1 MMKFKYTTFFISLL
15 SISLIA
21 NVVSASYILNTFKV
35 DQTTITKINNLSSAV
50 KQTTDKL
57 LITSDN
63 IIALKDSSSF
73 DKQFKKSFQNKTTV
87 NSITTPPYQSVGQI
101 YWSNVYN
108 TLVSTN
114 GSTSYIWIGSTWLP
128 FTNTGFISETQIKVA
143 DALNQNLGSLPN
155 QSIAIDTSGNLYSV
169 QVTKLT
175 GLLINL
181 TSAVQV
187 SKIENTQIS
196 GIHWDSTNNKLVG
209 VVNTSGFFSDSFNV
223 AYSTTPDSVGSYW
236 SDATLE

>member
-63 IIALKDSSSF
+63 IIALKNSSSF
-73 DKQFKKSFQNKTTV
+73 DTQFKKSFQNKTTV

-101 YWSNVYN
+101 YWSTVYN
-108 TLVSTN
+108 SLVSTN
-114 GSTSYIWIGSTWLP
+114 GSTSYIWIGSTWVP
-128 FTNTGFISETQIKVA
+128 FTTTGFVTGTQMTVA
-143 DALNQNLGSLPN
+143 NALNQNLGVLPN
-155 QSIAIDTSGNLYSV
+155 KSISIDKSGNLS
-169 QVTKLT
+169 
-175 GLLINL
+175 N
-181 TSAVQV
+181 VQV
-187 SKIENTQIS
+187 SRLKGQFINITSAIYLSTMNTQIS
-196 GIHWDSTNNKLVG
+196 SIHWDSTANKLVG
-209 VVNTSGFFSDSFNV
+209 TVQSSGLFSSSFDV

-236 SDATLE
+236 SDATLK

>member
-63 IIALKDSSSF
+63 IIALKNSSSF
-73 DKQFKKSFQNKTTV
+73 DTQFKKSFQNKTTV

-101 YWSNVYN
+101 YWSTVYN
-108 TLVSTN
+108 SLVSTN
-114 GSTSYIWIGSTWLP
+114 GSTSYIWIGSTWVP
-128 FTNTGFISETQIKVA
+128 FTTTGFVTGTQMTVA
-143 DALNQNLGSLPN
+143 NALNQNLGVLPN
-155 QSIAIDTSGNLYSV
+155 KSISIDNSGNLY
-169 QVTKLT
+169 
-175 GLLINL
+175 N
-181 TSAVQV
+181 VQV
-187 SKIENTQIS
+187 SRLRGQLINITSAIYLSTMNTQIS
-196 GIHWDSTNNKLVG
+196 SIHWDSTANKLVG
-209 VVNTSGFFSDSFNV
+209 TVQSSGFFSSSFDV

-236 SDATLE
+236 SDATLK

>member
-63 IIALKDSSSF
+63 IIALKNSSSF
-73 DKQFKKSFQNKTTV
+73 DTQFKKSFQNKTTV
-87 NSITTPPYQSVGQI
+87 NSITPPPYQSVGQI
-101 YWSNVYN
+101 YWSTVYN
-108 TLVSTN
+108 SLVSTN
-114 GSTSYIWIGSTWLP
+114 GSTSYIWIGSTWVP
-128 FTNTGFISETQIKVA
+128 FTTTGFVA
-143 DALNQNLGSLPN
+143 DTQMTVANALNQNLGVLPN
-155 QSIAIDTSGNLYSV
+155 KSISIDNSGNLY
-169 QVTKLT
+169 
-175 GLLINL
+175 N
-181 TSAVQV
+181 VQV
-187 SKIENTQIS
+187 SRLKGQFINITSAIYLSTMNTQIS
-196 GIHWDSTNNKLVG
+196 SIHWDSTANKLVG
-209 VVNTSGFFSDSFNV
+209 TVQSSGFFSSSFDV

-236 SDATLE
+236 SDATLK

>member
-21 NVVSASYILNTFKV
+21 NIVSASYILNKFKV
-35 DQTTITKINNLSSAV
+35 DQTNITKINNLSTTV

-73 DKQFKKSFQNKTTV
+73 DTQFKKSFQNKTTV

-101 YWSNVYN
+101 YWSTVYN
-108 TLVSTN
+108 SLVSTN

-128 FTNTGFISETQIKVA
+128 FTTTGFVTGTQMTVA
-143 DALNQNLGSLPN
+143 NALNQNLGVLPN
-155 QSIAIDTSGNLYSV
+155 NSISIDNSGNLS
-169 QVTKLT
+169 
-175 GLLINL
+175 N
-181 TSAVQV
+181 VQV
-187 SKIENTQIS
+187 SQLESGWITSSVYLSTMNTQIS
-196 GIHWDSTNNKLVG
+196 SIHWDSTANKLVG
-209 VVNTSGFFSDSFNV
+209 TVTVRSSRFFSYSFDV

-236 SDATLE
+236 SDATLK

>member
-73 DKQFKKSFQNKTTV
+73 DTQFKKSFQNKTTV

-101 YWSNVYN
+101 YWSTVYN
-108 TLVSTN
+108 SLVSTN

-128 FTNTGFISETQIKVA
+128 FTTTGFVTGTQMTVA
-143 DALNQNLGSLPN
+143 NALNQNLGVLPN
-155 QSIAIDTSGNLYSV
+155 NSISIDNSGNLS
-169 QVTKLT
+169 
-175 GLLINL
+175 N
-181 TSAVQV
+181 VQV
-187 SKIENTQIS
+187 SQLESGWITSSVYLSTMNTQIS
-196 GIHWDSTNNKLVG
+196 SIHWDSTANKLVG
-209 VVNTSGFFSDSFNV
+209 TVTVRSSRFFSYSFDV

-236 SDATLE
+236 SDATLK

>member
-21 NVVSASYILNTFKV
+21 NVVSANYILNTFKV

-63 IIALKDSSSF
+63 IIALKNSSSF
-73 DKQFKKSFQNKTTV
+73 DKQFKKSFQNNTTV

-114 GSTSYIWIGSTWLP
+114 GSTSYIWIGSTWVP
-128 FTNTGFISETQIKVA
+128 FTTTGFVTGTQMTVA
-143 DALNQNLGSLPN
+143 NALNQNLGVLPN
-155 QSIAIDTSGNLYSV
+155 NSISIDNSGNLS
-169 QVTKLT
+169 
-175 GLLINL
+175 N
-181 TSAVQV
+181 VQV
-187 SKIENTQIS
+187 SKLTSHLLTRSVRLEKMNTEIS
-196 GIHWDSTNNKLVG
+196 NIHWDSNANTLVG
-209 VVNTSGFFSDSFNV
+209 TVAGSEFYV
-223 AYSTTPDSVGSYW
+223 AYSTTPDSAGSYW
-236 SDATLE
+236 SNAKLQ

>member
-21 NVVSASYILNTFKV
+21 NIVSASYILNKFKV
-35 DQTTITKINNLSSAV
+35 DQTNITKINNLSSTV

-73 DKQFKKSFQNKTTV
+73 DTQFKKSFQNKTTV

-101 YWSNVYN
+101 YWSTVYN
-108 TLVSTN
+108 SLVSTN

-128 FTNTGFISETQIKVA
+128 FTTTGFVTGTQMTVA
-143 DALNQNLGSLPN
+143 NALNQNLGVLPN
-155 QSIAIDTSGNLYSV
+155 NSISIDKSGNLS
-169 QVTKLT
+169 
-175 GLLINL
+175 N
-181 TSAVQV
+181 VQV
-187 SKIENTQIS
+187 SQLESGWITSSVYLSTMNTQIS
-196 GIHWDSTNNKLVG
+196 SIHWDSTANKLVG
-209 VVNTSGFFSDSFNV
+209 TVTVQSSRFFSYSFDV

-236 SDATLE
+236 SDATLK

>member
-21 NVVSASYILNTFKV
+21 NIVSASYILNKFKV
-35 DQTTITKINNLSSAV
+35 DQTNITKINNLSSTV

-73 DKQFKKSFQNKTTV
+73 DTQFKKSFQNKTTV

-101 YWSNVYN
+101 YWSTVYN
-108 TLVSTN
+108 SLVSTN
-114 GSTSYIWIGSTWLP
+114 SSTSYIWIGSTWLP
-128 FTNTGFISETQIKVA
+128 FTTTGFVTGTQMTVA
-143 DALNQNLGSLPN
+143 NALNQNLGVLPN
-155 QSIAIDTSGNLYSV
+155 NSISIDNSGNLS
-169 QVTKLT
+169 
-175 GLLINL
+175 N
-181 TSAVQV
+181 VQV
-187 SKIENTQIS
+187 SQLESGWITSSVYLSTMNTQIS
-196 GIHWDSTNNKLVG
+196 SIHWDSTANKLVG
-209 VVNTSGFFSDSFNV
+209 TVTVRSSRFFSYSFDV

-236 SDATLE
+236 SDATLK

>member
-63 IIALKDSSSF
+63 IIALKNSSSF
-73 DKQFKKSFQNKTTV
+73 DTQFKKSFRNKTTV

-101 YWSNVYN
+101 YWSTVYN
-108 TLVSTN
+108 SLVSTN
-114 GSTSYIWIGSTWLP
+114 GSTSYIWIGSTWVP
-128 FTNTGFISETQIKVA
+128 FTTTGCVTGTQMTVA
-143 DALNQNLGSLPN
+143 NALNQNLGVLPN
-155 QSIAIDTSGNLYSV
+155 KSISIDNSGNLY
-169 QVTKLT
+169 
-175 GLLINL
+175 N
-181 TSAVQV
+181 VQV
-187 SKIENTQIS
+187 SRLKGQFINITSAIYLSTMNTQIS
-196 GIHWDSTNNKLVG
+196 NIHWDSTANKLVG
-209 VVNTSGFFSDSFNV
+209 TVQPSGFFSSSFDV

-236 SDATLE
+236 SDATLK

>member
-63 IIALKDSSSF
+63 IIALKNSSSF
-73 DKQFKKSFQNKTTV
+73 DTQFKKSFQNKTTV

-101 YWSNVYN
+101 YWSTVYN
-108 TLVSTN
+108 SLVSTN
-114 GSTSYIWIGSTWLP
+114 GSTSYIWIGSTWVP
-128 FTNTGFISETQIKVA
+128 FTTTGFVTDTQMTVA
-143 DALNQNLGSLPN
+143 NALNQNLGVLPN
-155 QSIAIDTSGNLYSV
+155 KSISIDNSGNLY
-169 QVTKLT
+169 
-175 GLLINL
+175 N
-181 TSAVQV
+181 VQV
-187 SKIENTQIS
+187 SRLKGQFINITSAIYLSTMNTQIS
-196 GIHWDSTNNKLVG
+196 SIHWDSTANKLVG
-209 VVNTSGFFSDSFNV
+209 TVQSSGFFSSSFDV

-236 SDATLE
+236 SDATLK

>member
-21 NVVSASYILNTFKV
+21 NIVSASYILNKFKV
-35 DQTTITKINNLSSAV
+35 DQTNITKINNLSSTV

-63 IIALKDSSSF
+63 IIALKNSSSF
-73 DKQFKKSFQNKTTV
+73 DTQFKKSFQNKTTV

-101 YWSNVYN
+101 YWSTVYN
-108 TLVSTN
+108 SLVSTN

-128 FTNTGFISETQIKVA
+128 FTTTGFVTGTQMTVA
-143 DALNQNLGSLPN
+143 NALNQNLGVLPN
-155 QSIAIDTSGNLYSV
+155 KSISIDNSGNLS
-169 QVTKLT
+169 
-175 GLLINL
+175 N
-181 TSAVQV
+181 VQV
-187 SKIENTQIS
+187 SQLKGQFINITSAIYISTMNTQIS
-196 GIHWDSTNNKLVG
+196 SIHWDSTANKLVG
-209 VVNTSGFFSDSFNV
+209 TVQSSGLFSYSFDV

-236 SDATLE
+236 SDATLK